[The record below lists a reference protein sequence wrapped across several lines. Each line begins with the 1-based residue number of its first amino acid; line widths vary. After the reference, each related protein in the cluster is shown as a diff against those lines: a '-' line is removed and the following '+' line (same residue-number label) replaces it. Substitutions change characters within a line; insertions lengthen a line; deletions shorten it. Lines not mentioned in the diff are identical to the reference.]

1 MSGPPKAS
9 FEVVEVL
16 GLNGS
21 QAGVE
26 QLALGDNDDVEPRRN
41 LVTTENLSNES
52 FGPVSLDCSTQAL
65 RGRDAQAADGQTIRQ
80 EEQRRKTSTNAEP
93 LLVDTLELSPPAD
106 ALVRPEICH
115 RGCGRLYSLLTVKRL
130 RPFARRRF
138 RTRRPFLVLIR
149 TRNPCVRLRWRL
161 FG

>member
-16 GLNGS
+16 GLNGN

-26 QLALGDNDDVEPRRN
+26 QLALGDDHDVEPRRN

-52 FGPVSLDCSTQAL
+52 FGPVSFDCSTQAL
-65 RGRDAQAADGQTIRQ
+65 RGRYSQAADGKTIRQ
-80 EEQRRKTSTNAEP
+80 EEQCCETSTDAETMF
-93 LLVDTLELSPPAD
+93 VDALELSPPAD
-106 ALVRPEICH
+106 TLVRPETCH
-115 RGCGRLYSLLTVKRL
+115 RGCGRPYSLLTVKRL

-149 TRNPCVRLRWRL
+149 TRNP
-161 FG
+161 